1 MFLSNRCS
9 FRPETSGAYTLR
21 RRGRGRSKS
30 GSAIG
35 ACAVARLAG
44 NGGSI
49 GDYHGSAN
57 SWLRRGGYPWQDDP
71 YLEEYPYEFAKAG
84 SVEELRGFFAH
95 GNWALRQGIV
105 YEDLAFVQQVD
116 GGDEWWTLKRTDSG
130 WLAFE
135 SWSFGRIVQEPER
148 FSHAIE
154 CMHRATPEQC
164 KRLEYM
170 EAVPSIED
178 AARRARDSIQQLN
191 KTAMTPTRGA
201 RAELR

>member
-1 MFLSNRCS
+1 MKEADERTK
-9 FRPETSGAYTLR
+9 RE
-21 RRGRGRSKS
+21 
-30 GSAIG
+30 
-35 ACAVARLAG
+35 LADKCQE
-44 NGGSI
+44 NG
-49 GDYHGSAN
+49 
-57 SWLRRGGYPWQDDP
+57 WLRRGGYPWQDDP

-135 SWSFGRIVQEPER
+135 
-148 FSHAIE
+148 
-154 CMHRATPEQC
+154 
-164 KRLEYM
+164 RLEYM

>member
-1 MFLSNRCS
+1 M
-9 FRPETSGAYTLR
+9 T
-21 RRGRGRSKS
+21 GRLKEADERTK
-30 GSAIG
+30 
-35 ACAVARLAG
+35 RELADKCQE
-44 NGGSI
+44 NG
-49 GDYHGSAN
+49 
-57 SWLRRGGYPWQDDP
+57 WLRRGRIPLARRPLPRGIPLRVREGRQRGRAARLLRARKLGAAPGDRVRGSR
-71 YLEEYPYEFAKAG
+71 LRAAG
-84 SVEELRGFFAH
+84 RRRRRVVDAEAHRLRLARLREL
-95 GNWALRQGIV
+95 
-105 YEDLAFVQQVD
+105 
-116 GGDEWWTLKRTDSG
+116 
-130 WLAFE
+130 
-135 SWSFGRIVQEPER
+135 SFGRIVQEPER

>member
-1 MFLSNRCS
+1 M
-9 FRPETSGAYTLR
+9 T
-21 RRGRGRSKS
+21 GRLKEADERTKRELTDK
-30 GSAIG
+30 
-35 ACAVARLAG
+35 CQE
-44 NGGSI
+44 NG
-49 GDYHGSAN
+49 
-57 SWLRRGGYPWQDDP
+57 WLRRGGYPWQDDP

-105 YEDLAFVQQVD
+105 YED
-116 GGDEWWTLKRTDSG
+116 
-130 WLAFE
+130 LAFE

>member
-1 MFLSNRCS
+1 MSVKLGVVPACLYISNSPMMFLSNRCS

-105 YEDLAFVQQVD
+105 YLHSKIIYRQFL
-116 GGDEWWTLKRTDSG
+116 T
-130 WLAFE
+130 F
-135 SWSFGRIVQEPER
+135 
-148 FSHAIE
+148 
-154 CMHRATPEQC
+154 
-164 KRLEYM
+164 
-170 EAVPSIED
+170 
-178 AARRARDSIQQLN
+178 LN
-191 KTAMTPTRGA
+191 SSLGYN
-201 RAELR
+201 

>member
-1 MFLSNRCS
+1 MVQWARTVLPPTPTAPIRGQ
-9 FRPETSGAYTLR
+9 RKGA
-21 RRGRGRSKS
+21 RSL
-30 GSAIG
+30 AHAATHIG
-35 ACAVARLAG
+35 ADRADASIRESLAAKCQE
-44 NGGSI
+44 NG
-49 GDYHGSAN
+49 
-57 SWLRRGGYPWQDDP
+57 WLRAGGYAWQDDP
-71 YLEEYPYEFAKAG
+71 YLEDYPYDIREA
-84 SVEELRGFFAH
+84 SSMEELRSFFRR
-95 GNWALRQGIV
+95 GNWAIRQGVV
-105 YEDLAFVQQVD
+105 YRDLAFVQQVD

>member
-1 MFLSNRCS
+1 M
-9 FRPETSGAYTLR
+9 T
-21 RRGRGRSKS
+21 GRLKEADERTKRELTDK
-30 GSAIG
+30 
-35 ACAVARLAG
+35 CQE
-44 NGGSI
+44 NG
-49 GDYHGSAN
+49 
-57 SWLRRGGYPWQDDP
+57 WLRRGGYPWQDDP

-84 SVEELRGFFAH
+84 SVEELRGFFTH

-116 GGDEWWTLKRTDSG
+116 GGDEWWTLKRDGSG

-170 EAVPSIED
+170 EAAPSIED

>member
-1 MFLSNRCS
+1 M
-9 FRPETSGAYTLR
+9 T
-21 RRGRGRSKS
+21 GRLKEADEGTKRE
-30 GSAIG
+30 
-35 ACAVARLAG
+35 LADKCQE
-44 NGGSI
+44 NG
-49 GDYHGSAN
+49 
-57 SWLRRGGYPWQDDP
+57 WLRRGGYPWQDGP

-95 GNWALRQGIV
+95 GNWALRQGVV

-170 EAVPSIED
+170 KAVPSIED

>member
-1 MFLSNRCS
+1 MDGFERI
-9 FRPETSGAYTLR
+9 T
-21 RRGRGRSKS
+21 GREHDGLVEK
-30 GSAIG
+30 
-35 ACAVARLAG
+35 CQE
-44 NGGSI
+44 NG
-49 GDYHGSAN
+49 
-57 SWLRRGGYPWQDDP
+57 WLKVGGFDWQDDP
-71 YLEEYPYEFAKAG
+71 FLEEYPYEFSRTDSVDRLREALG
-84 SVEELRGFFAH
+84 S
-95 GNWALRQGIV
+95 GNWAIRQGFC
-105 YEDLAFVQQVD
+105 YRDLAFIQQVN
-116 GGDEWWTLKRTDSG
+116 GGDEWWTLKRTDAG

>member
-1 MFLSNRCS
+1 MYNMA
-9 FRPETSGAYTLR
+9 PATQEEQ
-21 RRGRGRSKS
+21 KS
-30 GSAIG
+30 LEE
-35 ACAVARLAG
+35 ACQK
-44 NGGSI
+44 NG
-49 GDYHGSAN
+49 
-57 SWLRRGGYPWQDDP
+57 WLKRGGFAWQDDP
-71 YLEEYPYEFAKAG
+71 YLEEYPYEFDRCFSMDDLSDFLKA
-84 SVEELRGFFAH
+84 
-95 GNWALRQGIV
+95 GNWAIRQGVI
-105 YEDLAFVQQVD
+105 YGDLAFIQQVD

>member
-1 MFLSNRCS
+1 M
-9 FRPETSGAYTLR
+9 T
-21 RRGRGRSKS
+21 GRLKEADERTK
-30 GSAIG
+30 
-35 ACAVARLAG
+35 RELADKCQE
-44 NGGSI
+44 NG
-49 GDYHGSAN
+49 
-57 SWLRRGGYPWQDDP
+57 WLRRGGYPWQDDP

-130 WLAFE
+130 WLACE

-148 FSHAIE
+148 FSHALE

-164 KRLEYM
+164 MRLEYM

>member
-1 MFLSNRCS
+1 MRTIAISNYKGGVGKTTTAVNLAAIFAARGL
-9 FRPETSGAYTLR
+9 RTLLVDLDPQAAATDCFGLYDRAASER
-21 RRGRGRSKS
+21 RT
-30 GSAIG
+30 
-35 ACAVARLAG
+35 
-44 NGGSI
+44 
-49 GDYHGSAN
+49 
-57 SWLRRGGYPWQDDP
+57 
-71 YLEEYPYEFAKAG
+71 
-84 SVEELRGFFAH
+84 SVELLYGGVPVEEGFFAH

>member
-1 MFLSNRCS
+1 M
-9 FRPETSGAYTLR
+9 T
-21 RRGRGRSKS
+21 GRLKEADERTKRELTDK
-30 GSAIG
+30 
-35 ACAVARLAG
+35 CQE
-44 NGGSI
+44 NG
-49 GDYHGSAN
+49 
-57 SWLRRGGYPWQDDP
+57 WLRRGGYPWQDDP

-170 EAVPSIED
+170 EAVPTS
-178 AARRARDSIQQLN
+178 A
-191 KTAMTPTRGA
+191 TTPERNSSTG
-201 RAELR
+201 

>member
-1 MFLSNRCS
+1 MADTPRYQKADD
-9 FRPETSGAYTLR
+9 ETVESL
-21 RRGRGRSKS
+21 
-30 GSAIG
+30 
-35 ACAVARLAG
+35 VAKCQE
-44 NGGSI
+44 NG
-49 GDYHGSAN
+49 
-57 SWLRRGGYPWQDDP
+57 WLKRGGYPWQDDP
-71 YLEEYPYEFAKAG
+71 YLEEYPYEFAKTS

-116 GGDEWWTLKRTDSG
+116 GGDEWWTLKRDGSG

-148 FSHAIE
+148 FAHAIE

-170 EAVPSIED
+170 EAAPSIED
-178 AARRARDSIQQLN
+178 TARRARDSIQQLN
-191 KTAMTPTRGA
+191 KAAKTPARDA
-201 RAELR
+201 RAELC